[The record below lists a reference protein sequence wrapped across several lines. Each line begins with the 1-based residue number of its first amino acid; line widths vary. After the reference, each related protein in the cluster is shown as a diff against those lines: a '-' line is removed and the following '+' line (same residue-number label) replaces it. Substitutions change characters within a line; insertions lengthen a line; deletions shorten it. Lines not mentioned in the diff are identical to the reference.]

1 MGSLV
6 EAITGALV
14 NHSRFLH
21 RPVETLERT
30 SSGFRLRAAGHWLD
44 ADNVVLACGGT
55 SSASRLTATLDA
67 RLSELLGSVPYTS
80 SMTVALGFKR
90 GAVREQMRGFGFL
103 VPKLE
108 RRKLLACTWV
118 GNKFSDRAPE
128 SLALLRCFLGGAGGE
143 SVLAESDDAIIA
155 AVREE
160 LAEIAAV
167 TAEPIFQ
174 RVFRG
179 RDPWRGYTVGHGKR
193 LQELE
198 ARLES
203 IPGLLVAGNAYHGIG
218 VPDCIRMGK
227 QAAAKITQAIGNAR
241 GSAAN

>member
-1 MGSLV
+1 
-6 EAITGALV
+6 
-14 NHSRFLH
+14 
-21 RPVETLERT
+21 
-30 SSGFRLRAAGHWLD
+30 
-44 ADNVVLACGGT
+44 VVLACEAHQ
-55 SSASRLTATLDA
+55 ASRLTATLDA

-118 GNKFSDRAPE
+118 GNKFSDRVPE

-167 TAEPIFQ
+167 TAEPVFSK
-174 RVFRG
+174 VFRWP
-179 RDPWRGYTVGHGKR
+179 RSMAQYTVGHGKR

-203 IPGLLVAGNAYHGIG
+203 IPDLLVAGNAYHGIG

-227 QAAAKITQAIGNAR
+227 QAAAKIAQAMGNAR